1 MIQSKS
7 SHNRHQLVLLCAFV
21 IGLTQSFIVVPSNNK
36 VSPKKRWCQHR
47 SIYNNNY
54 LAFSFLR
61 LADDDSSLQEQAV
74 SATETASTST
84 STITIP
90 QYQGTFTES
99 PELVFH
105 QLAVTCSNNKDS
117 SSPLVVGVKELKQW
131 GELQDLLSDEDITQT
146 ELEEMYT
153 TSRNTNNDDTGII
166 IKNENGKC
174 DDVDDKLD
182 KDGFIILYNMI
193 DDLFDYDGD
202 DDDGDTTVKEELINN
217 VGVNDNDNDNNN
229 DFSAGVDEP
238 NIEDKLLSFLQTDI
252 IVSVG
257 GTVDK
262 DKMPC
267 GMECTDNEREIILK
281 MVSELKEASD
291 NLVVLKNGNIEAKD
305 LIGDWDLLYTSSKA
319 MILNKSISGLTGTL
333 SQKVEFSG
341 VRQKLTGS
349 KYLGF
354 VEYIETFNVGT
365 EEAFDVEITGEWLLR
380 EDQPTTLQV
389 DPENIQYGSS
399 YAMTEQA
406 PVVAIGGGVSQ
417 VASWQSLGPIKLL
430 DIIYLTPN
438 LYIARGKSK
447 MDAIFVWMKVNR

>member
-1 MIQSKS
+1 MIQNYNF
-7 SHNRHQLVLLCAFV
+7 HTRHQLVLLCAFV
-21 IGLTQSFIVVPSNNK
+21 IGLAQSFIVVPNNNK
-36 VSPKKRWCQHR
+36 VPPKKRWCQHR
-47 SIYNNNY
+47 SIHNNNY
-54 LAFSFLR
+54 LASFSLS
-61 LADDDSSLQEQAV
+61 LAGDNSSFQEQAASV
-74 SATETASTST
+74 TKIASATTT
-84 STITIP
+84 P

-105 QLAVTCSNNKDS
+105 RLAVTCSSNKES
-117 SSPLVVGVKELKQW
+117 SPPLVVGVKELKQW
-131 GELQDLLSDEDITQT
+131 EELQDLLSDEDITKT
-146 ELEEMYT
+146 ELEEMVAKAIIIN
-153 TSRNTNNDDTGII
+153 NTNNDDTGII
-166 IKNENGKC
+166 IKNDKC

-182 KDGFIILYNMI
+182 EVGFVILYKMI
-193 DDLFDYDGD
+193 DDLFDYDED
-202 DDDGDTTVKEELINN
+202 NDDGDTGVEEELINN
-217 VGVNDNDNDNNN
+217 VGVNDNDNNNDNNN
-229 DFSAGVDEP
+229 DFSAVVDEP

-252 IVSVG
+252 VMSVG

-262 DKMPC
+262 EKLPC

-281 MVSELKEASD
+281 MVSELKEASN
-291 NLVVLKNGNIEAKD
+291 NLVVAKNGNIEAKD

-319 MILNKSISGLTGTL
+319 MILNKSISGLMGTL

-365 EEAFDVEITGEWLLR
+365 EEAFDVKISGEWLLR

>member
-1 MIQSKS
+1 MIQNENLP
-7 SHNRHQLVLLCAFV
+7 NRHQLVLLCAFV
-21 IGLTQSFIVVPSNNK
+21 IGLAQSFIVVPSNNK
-36 VSPKKRWCQHR
+36 VSRKKRWCQHR
-47 SIYNNNY
+47 SIYNNSY
-54 LAFSFLR
+54 LASSLLR
-61 LADDDSSLQEQAV
+61 LAGDDSSLQEQAV
-74 SATETASTST
+74 SATETASVSASMST
-84 STITIP
+84 TTIP

-105 QLAVTCSNNKDS
+105 QLAVTYSDNKDS
-117 SSPLVVGVKELKQW
+117 FSPLVVGVKELKQW

-153 TSRNTNNDDTGII
+153 TSCNKNKDDIVLGII
-166 IKNENGKC
+166 IKNENDKC

-182 KDGFIILYNMI
+182 KDGFVILYNMI
-193 DDLFDYDGD
+193 DDLFDYDED
-202 DDDGDTTVKEELINN
+202 DDKGDTTVKEELINN
-217 VGVNDNDNDNNN
+217 VDVNDNDNDNDIDKNN

-238 NIEDKLLSFLQTDI
+238 NIEDELLSFLQTDI

-291 NLVVLKNGNIEAKD
+291 NLVVAKNGNIEAKD

-319 MILNKSISGLTGTL
+319 MILNKSISGLTGTP

-349 KYLGF
+349 K
-354 VEYIETFNVGT
+354 
-365 EEAFDVEITGEWLLR
+365 
-380 EDQPTTLQV
+380 
-389 DPENIQYGSS
+389 
-399 YAMTEQA
+399 
-406 PVVAIGGGVSQ
+406 
-417 VASWQSLGPIKLL
+417 
-430 DIIYLTPN
+430 
-438 LYIARGKSK
+438 
-447 MDAIFVWMKVNR
+447 